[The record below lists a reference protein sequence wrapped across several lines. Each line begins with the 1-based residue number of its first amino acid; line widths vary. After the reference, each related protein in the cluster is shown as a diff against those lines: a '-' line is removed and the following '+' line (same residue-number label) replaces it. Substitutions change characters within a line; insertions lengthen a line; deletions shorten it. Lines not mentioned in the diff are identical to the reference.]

1 MCLLH
6 KNSCPYL
13 CFITGSLVCKA
24 ELQKCF
30 PELIPPQ
37 SVTARMSLSF
47 FHTYANSKNGFHLT
61 INTKRHM
68 IYIIV
73 LHVSFTISS
82 SYTNCTTSFL
92 ISSISSGVN
101 SGKNVGI
108 SSTDSL
114 PFFIIVIAVFLAT
127 L

>member
-1 MCLLH
+1 ML
-6 KNSCPYL
+6 
-13 CFITGSLVCKA
+13 ITQKFLPVFVLYYRGLICKR

-37 SVTARMSLSF
+37 SVTARMSLPF
-47 FHTYANSKNGFHLT
+47 FHTYADSKNGFHLT

-82 SYTNCTTSFL
+82 SYANCMTSFL
-92 ISSISSGVN
+92 ISSISTGDKSG
-101 SGKNVGI
+101 
-108 SSTDSL
+108 
-114 PFFIIVIAVFLAT
+114 
-127 L
+127 